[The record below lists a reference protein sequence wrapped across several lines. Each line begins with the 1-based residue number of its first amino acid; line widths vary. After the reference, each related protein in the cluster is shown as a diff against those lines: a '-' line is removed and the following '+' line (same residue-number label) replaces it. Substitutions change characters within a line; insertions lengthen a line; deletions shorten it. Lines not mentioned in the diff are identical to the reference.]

1 MQLTV
6 SELIKR
12 LQKIEAR
19 HGGGDKLV
27 AAQERG
33 HDDPNAVLTGIVIVE
48 GVIEDDKGEVL
59 LVEEAG

>member
-19 HGGGDKLV
+19 HGGGDMLV

-48 GVIEDDKGEVL
+48 GVREHEGEVL
-59 LVEEAG
+59 LVEGEG